1 MTLRHLKIFVEVYR
15 TGSITK
21 AAERLHLS
29 QPAVSN
35 AIKDLESY
43 YGVMLFER
51 MTRKIYITKAG
62 LMLWQYANSILSQL
76 EEVREM
82 IKDEESTSGIRIGSN
97 VAFGAL
103 YLPAVLS

>member
-35 AIKDLESY
+35 AI
-43 YGVMLFER
+43 
-51 MTRKIYITKAG
+51 
-62 LMLWQYANSILSQL
+62 
-76 EEVREM
+76 
-82 IKDEESTSGIRIGSN
+82 
-97 VAFGAL
+97 
-103 YLPAVLS
+103 